1 MNLNNRMRPVGR
13 RVLVTLASAAA
24 FAAACSRVDSTHN
37 AGTGTSVSASTKA
50 DTTPDAIIS
59 TVTIPKTCPL
69 DTGARLVSARGI
81 GPAQLGMPVGD
92 LKKLCAVRD
101 SALRA
106 DEGQPAKS
114 YVISVGDEHAS
125 ILIFADDA
133 AEIRHASSL
142 DSMFRTSAGVG
153 VGSTVGDVRRGHGKV
168 CGGLG
173 PTGIEVWPASL
184 PGILLG
190 TTAYPPK
197 MPGGGTGL
205 ARNASTVPDSAHI
218 TTIAVSTTARSCQ

>member
-1 MNLNNRMRPVGR
+1 MNLKNRMRPVGK

-24 FAAACSRVDSTHN
+24 FAAACSRVDSTHS
-37 AGTGTSVSASTKA
+37 AGTDTSVSTSTIA
-50 DTTPDAIIS
+50 DTTPDVIIS

-81 GPAQLGMPVGD
+81 GPAQLGMPIGD
-92 LKKLCAVRD
+92 LKKLCTVRD
-101 SALRA
+101 SSLRE
-106 DEGQPAKS
+106 DEGQPAKA
-114 YVISVGDEHAS
+114 YVISIGNGPGS
-125 ILIFADDA
+125 ILIFTGEATK
-133 AEIRHASSL
+133 IRQASSL
-142 DSMFRTSAGVG
+142 DSIFRTSAGIG

-184 PGILLG
+184 PGVVLG

-205 ARNASTVPDSAHI
+205 TRDASTVPDSAHI
-218 TTIAVSTTARSCQ
+218 TTIAVSTTARGCQ